1 MENPGMKEHIRF
13 LQEAVKMAEKGVKS
27 GKGGPFGAVI
37 VKEGKIISRGCNQV
51 ISKDDPTC
59 HAEVDAIRKACK
71 KLKDFEL
78 TDCIIYSSCEPCP
91 MCLGAIYWSHPK
103 ALYYAADK
111 FRAAR
116 SGFDDEF
123 IYKEVS
129 LPSAKRTIKTVCLDI
144 EEKNRP
150 FDLWDKKT
158 DKTEY

>member
-1 MENPGMKEHIRF
+1 MENSKQEHIRF
-13 LQEAVKMAEKGVKS
+13 LQEAVKLAEKSVKS
-27 GKGGPFGAVI
+27 GKGGPFGAVV
-37 VKEGKIISRGCNQV
+37 VKNGEIIARGFNQV
-51 ISKDDPTC
+51 TSKHDPTR
-59 HAEVDAIRKACK
+59 HAEVDVIRKACK

-91 MCLGAIYWSHPK
+91 MCLGAIYWARVK
-103 ALYYAADK
+103 AIYFAADR
-111 FRAAR
+111 FRAAD

-129 LPSAKRTIKTVCLDI
+129 LPLSKRTIKTVCVDI

-150 FDLWDKKT
+150 FDLWDRKT